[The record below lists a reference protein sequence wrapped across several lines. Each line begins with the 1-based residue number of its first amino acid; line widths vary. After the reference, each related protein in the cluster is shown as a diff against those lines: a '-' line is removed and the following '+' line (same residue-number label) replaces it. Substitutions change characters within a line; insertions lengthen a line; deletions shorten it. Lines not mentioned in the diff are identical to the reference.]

1 MRRAITRSP
10 KTSYL
15 HIVWKTKNVRLKIFC
30 KFPGQPLITLKIGA
44 KFAAKIRYSLSF
56 KTYLRHS
63 MTDILIKSEVL
74 KGGEFLIRESRP
86 EDTFIPEELNE
97 EQLMVKQMTED
108 FLKNEIAP
116 NRLRIEKREPGLTER
131 LLEKAGEL
139 GLLGAHMPTEYGG
152 MELDTNTNTVIADM
166 LGPCGSFSTSIAAHT
181 GIGMLPILYFGT
193 EAQKQKYLPRLVS
206 GELKAAYC
214 LTEPGSG
221 SDALNAK
228 TRADL
233 SADGSHY
240 LLSGQKMWITNA
252 GFANIF
258 IVFAKIG
265 GEKFTGFIVERDT
278 PGITLGEEED
288 KLGIKGSSTRQVYFE
303 NAKVPAENVLGDI
316 GKGHLIAF
324 NALNI
329 GRYKLGVMC
338 IGGNKAVID
347 VAARY
352 ANERH
357 QFGQPIGSF
366 GAIQYKL
373 AEMAIRNFA
382 AESAGYRTSQL
393 MQDKKTASE
402 EEGKSFG
409 QATLEA
415 AEEYAIECS
424 ILKVAGSEV
433 TDYCVDENVQIHGGI
448 GFSEEYTAARAY
460 RDSRINRIYEGTNE
474 INRMLIV
481 DQLFKRALKGQLDIV
496 GPAWAVQK
504 ELAAMPS
511 FEKTE
516 GEYAEEHKAI
526 ADFRKIILMTAGG
539 AAKIQ
544 MDGKL
549 NMKEEQELL
558 INCADMMIDLFLAES
573 MLLRVQKLA
582 DMQKEQPQEVY
593 DAMLQ
598 VFFHD
603 ASARIAK
610 NATDALVSFAEG
622 DLLKTFLMG
631 LKRFTKYPPV
641 NVKVKRR
648 LVADAVR
655 NANGWCF

>member
-1 MRRAITRSP
+1 
-10 KTSYL
+10 
-15 HIVWKTKNVRLKIFC
+15 
-30 KFPGQPLITLKIGA
+30 
-44 KFAAKIRYSLSF
+44 
-56 KTYLRHS
+56 
-63 MTDILIKSEVL
+63 MTDTLEKIDVL

-97 EQLMVKQMTED
+97 EQLMVRQMAED
-108 FLKNEIAP
+108 FLKNEIVP
-116 NRLRIEKREPGLTER
+116 NRHRIEKQEPGLTVA
-131 LLEKAGEL
+131 LLEKAGAL
-139 GLLGAHMPTEYGG
+139 GLLGAHMPAQYGG
-152 MELDTNTNTVIADM
+152 TELDTNTNTVIADR

-193 EAQKQKYLPRLVS
+193 EEQKEKYLPRLIS

-228 TRADL
+228 TRADV

-240 LLSGQKMWITNA
+240 LLTGQKMWITNA
-252 GFANIF
+252 GFADIF
-258 IVFAKIG
+258 IVFAKIA
-265 GEKFTGFIVERDT
+265 GEKFTAFIVERGT

-288 KLGIKGSSTRQVYFE
+288 KLGIKGSSTRQVFFE
-303 NAKVPAENVLGDI
+303 NAKVPAENVLGEI

-338 IGGNKAVID
+338 IGGNREVLNMAT
-347 VAARY
+347 RY
-352 ANERH
+352 ANERI

-366 GAIQYKL
+366 GAIQHKL

-393 MQDKKTASE
+393 MQDKKAASDA
-402 EEGKSFG
+402 EGKSFG
-409 QATLEA
+409 QSTLEA

-424 ILKVAGSEV
+424 ILKVVGSEA
-433 TDYCVDENVQIHGGI
+433 TDFCVDENVQIHGGI
-448 GFSEEYTAARAY
+448 GFSEEYAAARAY

-474 INRMLIV
+474 INRMLMV

-504 ELAAMPS
+504 ELASMPS
-511 FEKTE
+511 FEKLE
-516 GEYAEEHKAI
+516 GEYAEEYKAI
-526 ADFRKIILMTAGG
+526 ADFKKIILMTAGG
-539 AAKIQ
+539 AAKMQ

-549 NMKEEQELL
+549 NLKEEQELL
-558 INCADMMIDLFLAES
+558 MNCADMMIDLFTAES
-573 MLLRVQKLA
+573 MLLRVHKLA

-598 VFFHD
+598 VYFHD
-603 ASARIAK
+603 ATARITK
-610 NATDALVSFAEG
+610 NATDAIASFAEG

-631 LKRFTKYPPV
+631 VKRFAKYPPV
-641 NVKVKRR
+641 NVKEKRR
-648 LVADAVR
+648 LVADVVR
-655 NANGWCF
+655 NANGWCFS

>member
-1 MRRAITRSP
+1 
-10 KTSYL
+10 
-15 HIVWKTKNVRLKIFC
+15 
-30 KFPGQPLITLKIGA
+30 
-44 KFAAKIRYSLSF
+44 
-56 KTYLRHS
+56 
-63 MTDILIKSEVL
+63 MTDTLIKTDVL

-97 EQLMVKQMTED
+97 EQLMVSQMAAD
-108 FLKNEIAP
+108 FIKNEIVP
-116 NRLRIEKREPGLTER
+116 NHAKIEKKESGLTER

-139 GLLGAHMPTEYGG
+139 GLLGAHMPAQYGG
-152 MELDTNTNTVIADM
+152 TELDTNTNTVIADV
-166 LGPCGSFSTSIAAHT
+166 LGPSGSFATSIAAHT

-193 EAQKQKYLPRLVS
+193 EAQKEKYLPKLIS
-206 GELKAAYC
+206 GEMKAAYC

-240 LLSGQKMWITNA
+240 LINGQKMWITNA
-252 GFANIF
+252 GFANLF

-288 KLGIKGSSTRQVYFE
+288 KLGIKGSSTRQVFFE
-303 NAKVPAENVLGDI
+303 NAKVPAENVLGEI

-329 GRYKLGVMC
+329 GRFKLGVMC
-338 IGGNKAVID
+338 IGGNKVVLDMAT
-347 VAARY
+347 RY

-382 AESAGYRTSQL
+382 AESAAYRTSQL
-393 MQDKKTASE
+393 MQDKKAASE

-409 QATLEA
+409 RAMLEA

-424 ILKVAGSEV
+424 ILKVLGSEV

-448 GFSEEYTAARAY
+448 GFSEEYRAAQAY

-474 INRMLIV
+474 INRMLMV

-504 ELAAMPS
+504 ELASMPS
-511 FEKTE
+511 FEKVE
-516 GEYAEEHKAI
+516 GAYAEEHKAV
-526 ADFRKIILMTAGG
+526 ADFKKIILMTAGG
-539 AAKIQ
+539 AAKMQ

-549 NMKEEQELL
+549 DLKEEQELL
-558 INCADMMIDLFLAES
+558 MNCADMMMDLFAAES
-573 MLLRVQKLA
+573 MLLRVQKLSG
-582 DMQKEQPQEVY
+582 MQKEQPQEVY

-603 ASARIAK
+603 ASARIVK
-610 NATDALVSFAEG
+610 NATDAIASFAEG

-631 LKRFTKYPPV
+631 VKRFAKYPPV
-641 NVKVKRR
+641 NVKEKRR

-655 NANGWCF
+655 KANGWCF

>member
-1 MRRAITRSP
+1 M
-10 KTSYL
+10 
-15 HIVWKTKNVRLKIFC
+15 
-30 KFPGQPLITLKIGA
+30 
-44 KFAAKIRYSLSF
+44 AA
-56 KTYLRHS
+56 TVEA
-63 MTDILIKSEVL
+63 TDVL
-74 KGGEFLIRESRP
+74 NGGEFLIRDSRA
-86 EDTFIPEELNE
+86 EDVFIPEELNE
-97 EQLMVKQMTED
+97 EQLMVKQMSID
-108 FLKNEIAP
+108 FIKNEIDPVRA
-116 NRLRIEKREPGLTER
+116 RLEKQEPGLAPS
-131 LLEKAGEL
+131 LLKKMGDL
-139 GLLGAHMPTEYGG
+139 GLLGAHMPTVYGG
-152 MELDTNTNTVIADM
+152 TEMDTNTNTVISEAF
-166 LGPCGSFSTSIAAHT
+166 GPAGSFIVSFAAHT

-193 EAQKQKYLPRLVS
+193 EEQKQKYLPGLIS

-221 SDALNAK
+221 SDALAAK

-240 LLSGQKMWITNA
+240 VMSGQKMWISNA
-252 GFANIF
+252 GFADVF

-265 GEKFTGFIVERDT
+265 GDKFTGFIVDAHT
-278 PGITLGEEED
+278 PGITLGAEED
-288 KLGIKGSSTRQVYFE
+288 KLGIKGSSTRQVFFE
-303 NAKVPAENVLGDI
+303 NAKVPAENVLGEI

-338 IGGNKAVID
+338 IGGNKEVINM
-347 VAARY
+347 ATRY

-357 QFGQPIGSF
+357 QFGQSIGNF

-382 AESAGYRTSQL
+382 AESTAYRTSQL
-393 MQDKKTASE
+393 MSDKKAE
-402 EEGKSFG
+402 EEAAGQSYG
-409 QATLEA
+409 QAMLEA

-424 ILKVAGSEV
+424 ILKVLGSEV

-448 GFSEEYTAARAY
+448 GFSEEYSAARAY

-474 INRMLIV
+474 INRMLMV
-481 DQLFKRALKGQLDIV
+481 DQLFKRALKGKLDIV

-504 ELAAMPS
+504 ELTSMPS
-511 FEKTE
+511 MEKRE
-516 GEYAEEHKAI
+516 GAYAEEVKAL
-526 ADFRKIILMTAGG
+526 ADFKKIILMVAGG
-539 AAKIQ
+539 AAKMQ

-549 NMKEEQELL
+549 NLKDEQEILM
-558 INCADMMIDLFLAES
+558 NCADMLIDLYAAES
-573 MLLRVQKLA
+573 MLLRVQKIVNLP
-582 DMQKEQPQEVY
+582 KEQPQEVY

-603 ASARIAK
+603 ATARMGK
-610 NATDALVSFAEG
+610 NATDALASFAEG

-631 LKRFTKYPPV
+631 LKRFTKYPAV

-648 LVADAVR
+648 VVAEALLK
-655 NANGWCF
+655 ANGWCF